1 MDEHT
6 GLLKNMLL
14 RVHRRGQ
21 EGEKKRYSSYSGLGD
36 AAHAMTPN
44 LGQGACQA
52 IEDAIV
58 LGSSLQNEADV
69 VAGLKCYEMRRIKRV
84 HTIVRLAR
92 LIGQV
97 VQLEN
102 PLVSS
107 GRDALMKRIPVN
119 IQLQRLMWILD
130 YEA

>member
-1 MDEHT
+1 
-6 GLLKNMLL
+6 
-14 RVHRRGQ
+14 
-21 EGEKKRYSSYSGLGD
+21 
-36 AAHAMTPN
+36 MTPN